1 MNADTQARVRM
12 RLAARDTVMLTQV
25 EQGVGGAGRG
35 RGTDT
40 PRAKSAT
47 STICNCIVEILTTL
61 CMGHFIPSGAPMD
74 GKVSDSDKNLV
85 CYVYK
90 YKKLLFKSTFG

>member
-1 MNADTQARVRM
+1 MKLTVMKILNSEVFHAETQTPLLKKEQYLILYLRKSQMNADTQVKVRR
-12 RLAARDTVMLTQV
+12 RLTTREMVMLTQE

-47 STICNCIVEILTTL
+47 STI
-61 CMGHFIPSGAPMD
+61 
-74 GKVSDSDKNLV
+74 
-85 CYVYK
+85 
-90 YKKLLFKSTFG
+90 